1 MNDASTRDEKEAC
14 LVAGMEERGA
24 FPMRRARQRL
34 SDEHARQLLADHG
47 ATNGVLALCDGD
59 VPYQVPLS
67 YVYEG
72 PSDAY
77 PQGAVYFH
85 CALKGRKL
93 DIAAANP
100 RASFCVVTSDD
111 VVPDEFTTHYR
122 DVIACGRLEV
132 VEDEDER
139 HHALTALGLAYAG
152 DMPNRGELTQ
162 QEIDKSAAATC
173 VLALRIEEIC
183 GKQAR
188 ELIDRP

>member
-1 MNDASTRDEKEAC
+1 MSDASTRDEKEAC

-34 SDEHARQLLADHG
+34 MEDQARHLLAEHK

-72 PSDAY
+72 PSEAY

-111 VVPDEFTTHYR
+111 VVPDEFTTYYR
-122 DVIACGRLEV
+122 DVIAYGRLEI
-132 VEDEDER
+132 VEDENER
-139 HHALTALGLAYAG
+139 LHALMALGLAYADG
-152 DMPNRGELTQ
+152 MPNKEELTKR
-162 QEIDKSAAATC
+162 EIEKLGSAAH
-173 VLALRIEEIC
+173 VLALRIEELH

-188 ELIDRP
+188 ELIGRA